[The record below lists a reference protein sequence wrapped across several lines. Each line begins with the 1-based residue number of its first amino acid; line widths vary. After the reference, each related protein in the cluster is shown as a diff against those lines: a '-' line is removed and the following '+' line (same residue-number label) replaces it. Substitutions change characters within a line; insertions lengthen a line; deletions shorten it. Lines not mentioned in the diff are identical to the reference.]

1 MVLKAI
7 NITRVLLM
15 WYRRTIEKIDE
26 TISRISLPYLLKIVK
41 EVFLWFSMWC
51 MVQLMIVIEKL
62 IRRAERGEIE
72 VGSGLLFSREF
83 Q

>member
-1 MVLKAI
+1 
-7 NITRVLLM
+7 M
-15 WYRRTIEKIDE
+15 WYRRTVEKTDE

-62 IRRAERGEIE
+62 IRRAKRGETE